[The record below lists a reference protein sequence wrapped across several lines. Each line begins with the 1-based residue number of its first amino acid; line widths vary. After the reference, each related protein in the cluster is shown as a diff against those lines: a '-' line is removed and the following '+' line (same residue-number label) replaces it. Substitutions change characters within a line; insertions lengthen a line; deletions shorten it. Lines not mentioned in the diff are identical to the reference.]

1 VLLHQS
7 AKPRFAGQY
16 EMMDLA
22 ASLRQTALGRGDP
35 AAESFDHVLWSVSEA
50 SKSDRAHAL
59 GKVRLHAK
67 VTPLGAGKDVLS
79 PAWRERWLTP
89 EDVTYV
95 LLQRGTDALSGAPR
109 FVLVEWVGGA
119 VDPALPENL
128 GLDDLTN
135 EVEKALGKVL
145 PISFSLQASDPEH
158 MTPEAVDA
166 AQQEHEA
173 AAAAGVASPE
183 Q

>member
-35 AAESFDHVLWSVSEA
+35 EAESFDHVLWSVSEA

-119 VDPALPENL
+119 VDPAIPESL